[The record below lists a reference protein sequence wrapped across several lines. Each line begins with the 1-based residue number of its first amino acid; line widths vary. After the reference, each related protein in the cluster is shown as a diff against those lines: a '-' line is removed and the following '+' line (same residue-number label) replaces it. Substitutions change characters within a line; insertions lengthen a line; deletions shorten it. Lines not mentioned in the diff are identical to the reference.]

1 MRAMKM
7 QTRATLLGIVRVFGI
22 LASLSLG
29 ACGPSI
35 DAAAK
40 IDIDRRVAALGAPQ
54 QQFAAPAG
62 FVPMPFAAG
71 QWTRHKV
78 VDDKGQPSFMTYKV
92 LSQEGDAFWMEIVTD
107 QYTGRTVMK
116 ILLAIPDRTN
126 PSSIDV
132 RSVSIKDRN
141 GHVTTLDGPML
152 SLLRSSY
159 QGALSTL
166 VLSWQG
172 LPQEDASVPAG
183 TFAGCFRARTDAS
196 WGPYHS
202 ANTSWSH
209 AAVPL
214 SGVVKSQGIDKPT
227 SMELVE
233 FGLTGAT
240 SEF

>member
-1 MRAMKM
+1 MKNPVAP
-7 QTRATLLGIVRVFGI
+7 RGVLVALC
-22 LASLSLG
+22 LSVLTA

-35 DAAAK
+35 DQASKA
-40 IDIDRRVAALGAPQ
+40 DIDARVAALGAPKQ
-54 QQFAAPAG
+54 TFTAPTG
-62 FVPMPFAAG
+62 FVPLPFAAG
-71 QWTRHKV
+71 QWTRHKL
-78 VDDKGQPSFMTYKV
+78 VDEKGQPSFLTYKV

-107 QYTGRTVMK
+107 QYTGRTMMK

-132 RSVSIKDRN
+132 RSVSIKDKN

-152 SLLRSSY
+152 SFLRSTY
-159 QGALSTL
+159 QSALSTL

-183 TFAGCFRARTDAS
+183 TFAGCFRARTDAT
-196 WGPYHS
+196 WGPWHS
-202 ANTSWSH
+202 ASTSWSH

-214 SGVVKSQGIDKPT
+214 SGLVKSQGIDKPT
-227 SMELVE
+227 TMELVD
-233 FGLTGAT
+233 FGLSGAV